1 LLSIEK
7 ASIKLA
13 GRKRSVPTVD
23 VLHKSLI
30 VFVKSVEKEG
40 GELLISERL
49 PNGRKDVRHLLD
61 LIVIGGH
68 RGVQLLDFTKFSAD
82 RHRPSHRLRGEAG
95 V

>member
-7 ASIKLA
+7 ASIELA
-13 GRKRSVPTVD
+13 RRKGSVPTVD
-23 VLHKSLI
+23 VLHEGLI
-30 VFVKSVEKEG
+30 VFIKSVEKEG
-40 GELLISERL
+40 GELLIAERL
-49 PNGRKDVRHLLD
+49 PNRRKDVRHLLD